1 MRKVVE
7 SKVAPEKTE
16 NVQKIL
22 IENFVSLQEVMVNLS
37 ERLDNLTEQISKLL
51 GIFEESAKAFMEKDI
66 KIMGGG
72 TDKDVTDKLNQLLDQ
87 NKIIARGIT
96 LLHDSNSQNSREDQP
111 QQPSPEQ
118 SAQMTNPEVANKY
131 QKSISSN
138 YQNAKS

>member
-1 MRKVVE
+1 
-7 SKVAPEKTE
+7 
-16 NVQKIL
+16 
-22 IENFVSLQEVMVNLS
+22 MVNLS

-96 LLHDSNSQNSREDQP
+96 LLHDSNSQSQGRISPGLLNS
-111 QQPSPEQ
+111 
-118 SAQMTNPEVANKY
+118 
-131 QKSISSN
+131 
-138 YQNAKS
+138 